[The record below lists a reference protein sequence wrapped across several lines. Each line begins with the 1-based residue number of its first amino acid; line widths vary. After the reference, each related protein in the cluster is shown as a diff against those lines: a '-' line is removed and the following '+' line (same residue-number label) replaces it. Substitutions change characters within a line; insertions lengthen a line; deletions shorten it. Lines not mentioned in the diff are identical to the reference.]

1 MGKATYDDANLIL
14 RLYEIRRE
22 EKLRAARAWFVSHF
36 KPKTM
41 ADVTA
46 LAAPGT
52 DANASFRQVV
62 SYWDMVASFVTAGVL
77 EEELVFQN
85 SRELLL
91 VWLRMRPIAEEARAA
106 NKDPNAWKN
115 LQTVAESYIRYLGPE
130 VSDAFASRVAG

>member
-1 MGKATYDDANLIL
+1 M
-14 RLYEIRRE
+14 
-22 EKLRAARAWFVSHF
+22 RAARAWFVSHF
-36 KPKTM
+36 KPKNM

-62 SYWDMVASFVTAGVL
+62 SYWEMVASFITAGVL

-106 NKDPNAWKN
+106 FKDPNAWKN
-115 LQTVAESYIRYLGPE
+115 LQTVGEAYMRYLGPE
-130 VSDAFASRVAG
+130 TSDAFASRVAG